1 MERDEILARL
11 TQAGRRMGVG
21 LKVRPAGGAPGGMA
35 LSFLWSGVPIHR
47 TCTGQGSQDANLQA
61 LLHWLVDLARNLER
75 GIERIDEALRGDGVA
90 LVREGEVPAGS
101 ERRQMA
107 RLSHYRGSMSSAE
120 AWEGIL
126 RAARRLG
133 LDETAISLTRDGEAA
148 VLRFRLGDGRLVEK
162 RSALQAGL
170 RQNSAALAL
179 WLRCRA
185 RHHELGIDRDLHR
198 AMAAYLLPEVA

>member
-1 MERDEILARL
+1 MERAEILARL
-11 TQAGRRMGVG
+11 TQAGRRMGVR
-21 LKVRPAGGAPGGMA
+21 LKVRPAAGAPGGME
-35 LSFLWSGVPIHR
+35 LSFLWGSVPIHR

-61 LLHWLVDLARNLER
+61 LLFWLVDLARNLER

-90 LVREGEVPAGS
+90 LVRADEAPPARGPARRSHYEGE
-101 ERRQMA
+101 MT
-107 RLSHYRGSMSSAE
+107 SAE
-120 AWEGIL
+120 AWSCIV
-126 RAARRLG
+126 RAAERLG
-133 LDETAISLTRDGEAA
+133 LDEAGLSLTRDGEVA
-148 VLRFRLGDGRLVEK
+148 VLRLRLGDGRWVEK
-162 RSALQAGL
+162 RSALQASL